1 MSDNLPAKDSKSLF
15 TKEEEE
21 EAMWDCSDQL
31 KDAMFCSDWLKD
43 AMFSM
48 KRDIHEKEVYKL
60 YCDNQDFN
68 EHTRFDIIFLALLDQ
83 SASRVINKVR

>member
-21 EAMWDCSDQL
+21 EEEEAMWDFLPPEILPIILLRLPTKSIV
-31 KDAMFCSDWLKD
+31 KD

-48 KRDIHEKEVYKL
+48 KTHTSAQITQNREKRQTQSVQNTKIL
-60 YCDNQDFN
+60 C
-68 EHTRFDIIFLALLDQ
+68 IF
-83 SASRVINKVR
+83 

>member
-21 EAMWDCSDQL
+21 GAMWD
-31 KDAMFCSDWLKD
+31 CSDWLKD

-68 EHTRFDIIFLALLDQ
+68 EHTRFDIIVLAHLDQ